1 MTTVSR
7 ENSAIKMESAVALD
21 RIENKTDEPIKVCFV
36 CTGNTCRSPM
46 AAAVL
51 NHLGKGNYRAVSAGL
66 AVHSARDMSENAKR
80 ALKNKGIEPPPHI
93 SRQLSE
99 DDIDNNDIVIGMT
112 EGHYMIMMQA
122 LPQYLSKLESMPAD
136 VGDPYG
142 GTLETYEKCLGK
154 ITEAIKE
161 RFSL

>member
-1 MTTVSR
+1 
-7 ENSAIKMESAVALD
+7 MESAVALD
-21 RIENKTDEPIKVCFV
+21 KRANKTDEPVKVCFV

-51 NHLGKGNYRAVSAGL
+51 NHLGEGKYRAVSAGL
-66 AVHSARDMSENAKR
+66 AVHSARDMSENAKL
-80 ALKNKGIEPPPHI
+80 ALKNAGITPPPHI

-99 DDIDNNDIVIGMT
+99 DDIEKNDIIIGMT
-112 EGHYMIMMQA
+112 KNHYVIMIQA
-122 LPQYLSKLESMPAD
+122 LPNYISKLEAMPAD

-154 ITEAIKE
+154 ITEAVKE
-161 RFSL
+161 RFAL

>member
-1 MTTVSR
+1 M
-7 ENSAIKMESAVALD
+7 MESAVALKKTV
-21 RIENKTDEPIKVCFV
+21 NKTDEPIKVCFV

-51 NHLGKGNYRAVSAGL
+51 GHLGKGRFRAVSAGL
-66 AVHSARDMSENAKR
+66 AVHSARDMSENAKL
-80 ALKNKGIEPPPHI
+80 ALKNMGIEPPPHI

-99 DDIDNNDIVIGMT
+99 DDVKENDIIIGMT
-112 EGHYMIMMQA
+112 ANHYMIMMQA
-122 LPQYLSKLESMPAD
+122 LPEYLSKLEAMSTD

-142 GTLETYEKCLGK
+142 GTLETYEKCLGR

>member
-1 MTTVSR
+1 
-7 ENSAIKMESAVALD
+7 MERAVALEKD
-21 RIENKTDEPIKVCFV
+21 KIKGEAPIKVCFV

-51 NHLGKGNYRAVSAGL
+51 NHLGKGKYRAVSAGL
-66 AVHSARDMSENAKR
+66 AVHSARDMSENAKL
-80 ALKNKGIEPPPHI
+80 ALKGAGITPPPHI

-99 DDIDNNDIVIGMT
+99 DDVRENDIIIGMT
-112 EGHYMIMMQA
+112 ENHYMIMMQA
-122 LPQYLSKLESMPAD
+122 LPGYLSKLEAMPAD

-142 GTLETYEKCLGK
+142 GTPETYEKCLVK

-161 RFSL
+161 RFAL